1 MRTFYVF
8 STPTIPRALEK
19 KNVDSSSFN
28 AFLARSCREMYTNI
42 YQNRSFGIIEDI
54 PILELFAQLDWIPLA
69 SFIGTAYAK
78 IVHLF
83 YSNII
88 DYYSK
93 SAIS

>member
-1 MRTFYVF
+1 
-8 STPTIPRALEK
+8 
-19 KNVDSSSFN
+19 
-28 AFLARSCREMYTNI
+28 MYTNI

-88 DYYSK
+88 KHDMNETYLKQSIFGMGIEIT
-93 SAIS
+93 SNVVIEVLGIPLVNAPFCV

>member
-1 MRTFYVF
+1 
-8 STPTIPRALEK
+8 
-19 KNVDSSSFN
+19 
-28 AFLARSCREMYTNI
+28 MYTNI
-42 YQNRSFGIIEDI
+42 YQNRSFRIIEDI

-88 DYYSK
+88 KHDMNETYLKQSIFGMGIEIT
-93 SAIS
+93 SNVVIEVLSIPLVNAPFCV

>member
-1 MRTFYVF
+1 
-8 STPTIPRALEK
+8 
-19 KNVDSSSFN
+19 
-28 AFLARSCREMYTNI
+28 MYTNI
-42 YQNRSFGIIEDI
+42 YQNRSFRIIEDI

-88 DYYSK
+88 KHDMNETYLKESIFGMGIEIT
-93 SAIS
+93 SNVVIEVLGIPLVNAPFCV

>member
-1 MRTFYVF
+1 
-8 STPTIPRALEK
+8 
-19 KNVDSSSFN
+19 
-28 AFLARSCREMYTNI
+28 MYTNI

-69 SFIGTAYAK
+69 SFIGTVYAK

-88 DYYSK
+88 KHDMNETYLKESIFGMGIEIT
-93 SAIS
+93 SNVVIEVLGIPLVNAPFCV

>member
-1 MRTFYVF
+1 
-8 STPTIPRALEK
+8 
-19 KNVDSSSFN
+19 
-28 AFLARSCREMYTNI
+28 MYTNI
-42 YQNRSFGIIEDI
+42 YQNRSFRIIEDI

-88 DYYSK
+88 KHDMNETYLKQSIFGMGIEIT
-93 SAIS
+93 SNVVIEVLGIPLVNAPFCV